1 MNIFIF
7 LFFIFLKFKIKII
20 NYKIF
25 FIKDVKIYNLI
36 KTLFIKKKDDF
47 II

>member
-7 LFFIFLKFKIKII
+7 LFFIILKFKII
-20 NYKIF
+20 NYNIF
-25 FIKDVKIYNLI
+25 FINDVKIYNLI